1 MQLSDEELIQKA
13 RVAQSHAY
21 APYSQFAVG
30 AALLTEDGQVFTGC
44 NVENATFGATVCA
57 ERTAVFSAVCH
68 GARRFVK
75 IAIVTD
81 NKEPVMPCG
90 ICRSVLFEFAPNLEV
105 IAVGSSGQ
113 VEKISLSQL
122 YPKGF
127 RLEVENEK

>member
-81 NKEPVMPCG
+81 SKEPVMPCG